1 MALVAIEMEDKKDNP
16 NVIAPPPLIF
26 LSGLLLGGFVA
37 WHYPFPILPKTIS
50 IVVGVLLIA
59 LGIGLILTA
68 WQQMKKAKTN
78 IEPWKPTTTILDTGL
93 YGISRNPIYVAMIFV
108 YLGVTC
114 LFNSIWFLPF
124 LTAAILLIHFG
135 VILREEKYL
144 ESKFDEDYLNYKNCV
159 RRWI

>member
-1 MALVAIEMEDKKDNP
+1 METNKDNP
-16 NVIAPPPLIF
+16 NVVAPPPLIF

-37 WHYPFPILPKTIS
+37 WHHPFPILPNTVS
-50 IVVGVLLIA
+50 IVVGILLVVI
-59 LGIGLILTA
+59 GIGIIAAT
-68 WQQMKKAKTN
+68 WTQMRKAKTN
-78 IEPWKPTTTILDTGL
+78 IEPWKPTTAILDTGL
-93 YGISRNPIYVAMIFV
+93 YGISRNPIYVAMIFA

-124 LTAAILLIHFG
+124 LPIAVLLIHFG

-144 ESKFDEDYLNYKNCV
+144 EGKFGEDYLNYKNRV

>member
-1 MALVAIEMEDKKDNP
+1 MNFIKEMTEKKDSP

-26 LSGLLLGGFVA
+26 LSGLLLGGIATYF
-37 WHYPFPILPKTIS
+37 YPFAILPNALA
-50 IVVGVLLIA
+50 VVLGNLLVLT
-59 LGIGLILTA
+59 GIGVIAIIYL
-68 WQQMKKAKTN
+68 QMKRAKTN
-78 IEPWKPTTTILDTGL
+78 IEPWKPTTKILDTGF
-93 YGISRNPIYVAMIFV
+93 YGYSRNPIYLGMILI

-124 LTAAILLIHFG
+124 LPLCLLVIHFG

-144 ESKFDEDYLNYKNCV
+144 ESKFGEEYLDYKKRV